1 MQHDIKINILIRVHG
16 RYKLLR
22 ECIDSIKSQT
32 YKNINII
39 ASYEDENDLDRLIEL
54 RIENR
59 HYVSYKKE
67 GYFYNLYCN
76 DLKSK
81 VEDGWFFF
89 LDSDDVLVDDTC
101 IERLI
106 PYLTNEN
113 EGIICQFKRLWKLKP
128 TDEQIENREVVCG
141 KIGMPCIVLHHSQ
154 KDISKFNNSSMAD
167 YTFIKNAVDLIPTK
181 FIKHVLVSSKYR
193 SNGK

>member
-32 YKNINII
+32 YKNISII
-39 ASYEDENDLDRLIEL
+39 ASYEDEMDLDRLIEL
-54 RIENR
+54 GIENR

-106 PYLTNEN
+106 PYLTNEK

-154 KDISKFNNSSMAD
+154 KDISNFNNSSMAD
-167 YTFIKNAVDLIPTK
+167 YTFIKNVVDLIPTK

-193 SNGK
+193 SHGK